1 MVREGRGV
9 VRLYEVGFIEDP
21 LVPGVLE
28 GSCAVVERWRG
39 VVREGGAWSEK
50 EGVWLDYMRSD
61 L

>member
-39 VVREGGAWSEK
+39 VVRDVR
-50 EGVWLDYMRSD
+50 GVVSLYEVGFVGPH
-61 L
+61 